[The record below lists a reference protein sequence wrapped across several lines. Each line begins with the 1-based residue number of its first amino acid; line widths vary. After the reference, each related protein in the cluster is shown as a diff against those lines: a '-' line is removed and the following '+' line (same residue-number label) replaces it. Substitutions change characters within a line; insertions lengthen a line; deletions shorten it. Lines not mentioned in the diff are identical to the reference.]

1 MKRAERLT
9 SIYACNGVAHPLE
22 VSTGIAQFSPGFVLD
37 GPAYYFD
44 IRPPYSKAAILLRY
58 ALHDLFG
65 TMADEGR
72 AFKTFLRGK
81 LTCAT

>member
-9 SIYACNGVAHPLE
+9 SFYACNGVAHPLE
-22 VSTGIAQFSPGFVLD
+22 VSAGIGFFC
-37 GPAYYFD
+37 GSGYAGAPAGFFD
-44 IRPPYSKAAILLRY
+44 CTSHTREAYIALRV

-72 AFKTFLRGK
+72 AFKTFLKGK
-81 LTCAT
+81 LTCK